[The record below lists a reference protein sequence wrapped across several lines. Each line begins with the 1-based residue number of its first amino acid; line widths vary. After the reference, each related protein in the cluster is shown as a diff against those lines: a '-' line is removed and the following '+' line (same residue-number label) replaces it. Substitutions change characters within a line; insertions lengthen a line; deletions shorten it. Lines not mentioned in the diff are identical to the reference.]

1 VALINT
7 LFGGKKL
14 YGKKV
19 VANEIKSP
27 TCNLGWKKKKKILKN
42 NGCWIFTII
51 EFFFYD
57 ND

>member
-7 LFGGKKL
+7 LCGGKKK

-27 TCNLGWKKKKKILKN
+27 TCNLGWKKKKILKN
-42 NGCWIFTII
+42 NRC
-51 EFFFYD
+51 
-57 ND
+57 

>member
-19 VANEIKSP
+19 IANEIKSP
-27 TCNLGWKKKKKILKN
+27 TCNLGWKKKKKSWKI
-42 NGCWIFTII
+42 TDV
-51 EFFFYD
+51 EFSL
-57 ND
+57 